1 MEQLEKVEKLRQ
13 RANVSYEEAKQALE
27 ACDWDMLDAI
37 VYLEKLGKVESPKQE
52 SYSTNFDEQPQY
64 VSVPE
69 TVRRNTEHSHSE
81 RFGRKM
87 NRLFGKLWKKG
98 NENDFVVS
106 RKGNEIIKV
115 PAWVFVV
122 VLLFTWHTLLVLMLV
137 SLFFD
142 CHYSF
147 VGKDDLSGVND
158 VMEKASTLAD
168 KVKDEYN
175 KL

>member
-1 MEQLEKVEKLRQ
+1 MEHFEKVEKLRQ

-27 ACDWDMLDAI
+27 ACEWDMLDAM

-52 SYSTNFDEQPQY
+52 SYSTSFDGQPQY

-69 TVRRNTEHSHSE
+69 TVRRNGEYSYQE
-81 RFGRKM
+81 GFGSKM
-87 NRLFGKLWKKG
+87 KRLISKMWKIGK
-98 NENDFVVS
+98 ENYFRVS
-106 RKGNEIIKV
+106 RNGEEIIKIPV
-115 PAWVFVV
+115 WIFVV
-122 VLLFTWHTLLVLMLV
+122 AMLFAWHTLVIIMIV

-147 VGKDDLSGVND
+147 CGKADLSGVND
-158 VMEKASTLAD
+158 AMEKASTLAD

>member
-1 MEQLEKVEKLRQ
+1 MEHFEKVEKLRQ

-27 ACDWDMLDAI
+27 ACEWDMLDAI

-52 SYSTNFDEQPQY
+52 SYSTSFDGQTQY

-69 TVRRNTEHSHSE
+69 TVRRNTEYSSQD
-81 RFGRKM
+81 G
-87 NRLFGKLWKKG
+87 FGKKMKRLWDKMWKAG
-98 NENDFVVS
+98 KENYFRVC
-106 RKGNEIIKV
+106 RKEEEIIKV
-115 PAWVFVV
+115 PVWVFVV
-122 VLLFTWHTLLVLMLV
+122 ALLFAWHTLVLIMLI

-147 VGKDDLSGVND
+147 CGKADLSGVND
-158 VMEKASTLAD
+158 AMEKANAFAD